1 MNKNLTEEEFDELI
15 YDDEE
20 QALIFFHK
28 EGCNACHDVLTELE
42 RLEGLGGWTFAGA
55 DALKEKGL
63 FSRFGLNGV
72 PQVLLFSGGK
82 LIRTLSGRKT
92 QAEYKNALEFHGY
105 LGGSVIAGEIKN
117 GSGCSND
124 ICYLADVI

>member
-15 YDDEE
+15 YDNEE

-28 EGCNACHDVLTELE
+28 EGCNACGDVSMELE
-42 RLEGLGGWTFAGA
+42 RLEGFGGWTFAGA

-92 QAEYKNALEFHGY
+92 QSEYKSALEFHGY
-105 LGGSVIAGEIKN
+105 LGGSVIAVDHDN
-117 GSGCSND
+117 GKGCNQN
-124 ICYLADVI
+124 ICYFADVI